1 MELIL
6 NSHTDEVINIEQFTL
21 AMINEE
27 SERLF
32 SVSFSTLNPLEL
44 DSFRY
49 LYQYRNI
56 PITSY
61 TLTRDNEIISQNLSF
76 TGRLKSVDEM
86 YANNMSEIVALF
98 EIIDPDYVDPNQ
110 TQPVTPPVTPD
121 PPPDPPVTPTD
132 PEPDEFEEP
141 PDPEDNP
148 PPDEGPTELIEDNQ
162 FNPPEEIDYPE
173 EPSDEIHYTQNLNR
187 SITSENIE

>member
-6 NSHTDEVINIEQFTL
+6 NGHNDEIISIEKFTL
-21 AMINEE
+21 ALINEE

-49 LYQYRNI
+49 LYEYRNI

-61 TLTRDNEIISQNLSF
+61 KLIRNNKIISQNLSF
-76 TGRLKSVDEM
+76 TGRLISVDEM
-86 YANNMSEIVALF
+86 YTNNQSEMIGAF
-98 EIIDPDYVDPNQ
+98 DIIDPDYVDPNQ
-110 TQPVTPPVTPD
+110 TQPITPPVIPD
-121 PPPDPPVTPTD
+121 PPPDPPVIPD
-132 PEPDEFEEP
+132 PLEPDEFEEP

-148 PPDEGPTELIEDNQ
+148 PPDEGSIEPIEDDQ
-162 FNPPEEIDYPE
+162 FNPPDEIDYPE
-173 EPSDEIHYTQNLNR
+173 EQSDEIHYTQNLNK
-187 SITSENIE
+187 SITSEDIE